1 MPGRIVTFP
10 ANGRTAEGY
19 LTIPPSGAGAGVLV
33 LQEWWG
39 LVDHIIDVTD
49 RLAAEGFVALA
60 PDLFHGKKT
69 KSPNEAEKLFMAL
82 NIGETS
88 KDLRGAADSLLG
100 MDEVEPGK
108 VGVVGFCMGGQLALY
123 AACEY
128 PDRISAVVDFYGVH
142 PNVKPRVAQLDA
154 PLLAHFATR
163 DTNVPVERAHAFV
176 EGLRDAGKDVE
187 AHFYEA
193 DHAFFNDARP
203 EVHDA
208 DAARLAW
215 DRTVDFFRRTLR

>member
-1 MPGRIVTFP
+1 MPGRIVTFA
-10 ANGRTAEGY
+10 ANGQTAEGY
-19 LTIPPSGAGAGVLV
+19 LVTPPSAVGAGVLV

-39 LVDHIIDVTD
+39 LVDHIKDVTD
-49 RLAAEGFVALA
+49 RMAGEGFVALA
-60 PDLFHGKKT
+60 PDLFHGKQT

-82 NIGETS
+82 NIAETS
-88 KDLRGAADSLLG
+88 KDLRSAADYLLAMG
-100 MDEVEPGK
+100 EVEPRK
-108 VGVVGFCMGGQLALY
+108 LGVMGFCMGGQLALY

-142 PNVKPRVAQLDA
+142 PDVKPKLDQLRA

-163 DTNVPVERAHAFV
+163 DKNVPEGRARALVES
-176 EGLRDAGKDVE
+176 LRTGGKDVE
-187 AHFYEA
+187 AHFYTA
-193 DHAFFNDARP
+193 DHAFFNDTRP

-215 DRTVDFFRRTLR
+215 DRTVDFFRRTLT

>member
-10 ANGRTAEGY
+10 ANGRSAEGY
-19 LTIPPSGAGAGVLV
+19 LATPPSGAGAGVLV

-39 LVDHIIDVTD
+39 LVDHIIDVTN
-49 RLAAEGFVALA
+49 RMAAEGFVALA
-60 PDLFHGKKT
+60 PDLFHGEKT

-88 KDLRGAADSLLG
+88 KDLRGAADYLLA
-100 MDEVEPGK
+100 MEEVKPRK
-108 VGVVGFCMGGQLALY
+108 LGVIGFCMGGQLALY

-142 PNVKPRVAQLDA
+142 PNVKAKLDRLGA

-163 DTNVPVERAHAFV
+163 DKNVPEERAHALV
-176 EGLRDAGKDVE
+176 KGLRDAGKDVE
-187 AHFYEA
+187 VHFYEA
-193 DHAFFNDARP
+193 DHAFFNDTRP
-203 EVHDA
+203 EVHEA

-215 DRTVDFFRRTLR
+215 DRTVDFFRRTLA